1 MTKAAL
7 RKIYKEKRRHLT
19 SVEKQRLDALLLLQL
34 QQLQLPF
41 IAAFMNYWPM
51 EENNEPDTHLFT
63 NYLEFV
69 NPGAVT
75 TYPISHFDTGTMQAA
90 VAVFDTAFRPNGY
103 GIFEP
108 VNTAFFNAA
117 ELDIVFV
124 PLLAFDKKG
133 YRVGYGKGF
142 YDRFLV
148 NCKETCLKIGFSY
161 FEAIDE
167 ITDTNQ
173 FDVPLSYCIT
183 PEKIYAF

>member
-7 RKIYKEKRRHLT
+7 RKIYKEKRSNLT
-19 SVEKQRLDALLLLQL
+19 STEKKRYDELLLLQL
-34 QQLQLPF
+34 QQLHLPF
-41 IAAFMNYWPM
+41 ISAFMNYWPM
-51 EENNEPDTHLFT
+51 EETHEPDTHLFT

-75 TYPISHFDTGTMQAA
+75 TYPISNFETGTMQAA
-90 VAVFDTAFRPNGY
+90 ITEFDTSFIPNAY

-108 VNTAFFNAA
+108 SNTPL
-117 ELDIVFV
+117 LDAGALDMVLV
-124 PLLAFDKKG
+124 PLLAFDKEG